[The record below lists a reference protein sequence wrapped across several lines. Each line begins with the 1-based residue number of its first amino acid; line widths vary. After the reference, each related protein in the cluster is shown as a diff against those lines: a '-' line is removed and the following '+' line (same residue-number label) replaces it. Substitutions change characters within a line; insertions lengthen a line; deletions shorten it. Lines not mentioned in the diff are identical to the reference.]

1 MLLWP
6 LLSDVTDKPRAVQ
19 FNQLAFIPTTPK
31 ST

>member
-1 MLLWP
+1 MLLCP

-19 FNQLAFIPTTPK
+19 FNQLEFLPTVQK